1 MTKAGKKLRI
11 LIDTAVSQKTSVNW
25 EKVLVE
31 WKNHVSKLYDQVEHW
46 IKESGVSQKVQ
57 IQREQMDLSENYI
70 GSYKI
75 EQLLL
80 KVGDNIIRFIPQGR
94 LIIGSRGR
102 VDIVC
107 GNKKILLLLLG
118 RNAKP
123 SITIQEFYSKS
134 EYEKHKKTE
143 DKKVKKLPSQDLVWK
158 ISTQLP
164 TIEVKLFTENEFTEV
179 FEQLIS

>member
-1 MTKAGKKLRI
+1 MTKASKKLKM
-11 LIDTAVSQKTSVNW
+11 LIDTAISQKTSVNW

-31 WKNHVSKLYDQVEHW
+31 WKTHVSKLYNQVEHW
-46 IKESGVSQKVQ
+46 IQKAEVWQKIQ
-57 IQREQMDLSENYI
+57 IERTQMSICEDYM

-80 KVGDNIIRFIPQGR
+80 KVGDNMIRFIPQGR

-107 GNKKILLLLLG
+107 GNKKALLLLLG
-118 RNAKP
+118 RNAQP
-123 SITIQEFYSKS
+123 SITIQAFQSES

-143 DKKVKKLPSQDLVWK
+143 GKKVKKPSSQDLVWK
-158 ISTQLP
+158 ISNQIP
-164 TIEVKLFTENEFTEV
+164 AIEATLFTENEFTEV